1 MPAAAV
7 RRRLVID
14 AIGIALSAFAFAVV
28 YGLAAREAG
37 FSIAEGMAMSLL
49 VFAGAAQF
57 AAVGLI
63 TQGVPWFGI
72 VVLTAFLNTRHLLY
86 SAALAPW
93 FSGTSRVVRAVA
105 AHVLTDEAF
114 ALTMPAFR
122 LLGRFDLGSYAI
134 AAGFTMVPWVT
145 GTVVGFLGGQ
155 LLPDPEVLAL
165 DVVFPAA
172 MAGLT
177 VALVV
182 DRRTLVAALLGGVLA
197 LVAALVVQPSVG
209 VIVGGVAA
217 PVVAMLI
224 RQPRAAAATD
234 ATEAAP

>member
-1 MPAAAV
+1 M
-7 RRRLVID
+7 
-14 AIGIALSAFAFAVV
+14 
-28 YGLAAREAG
+28 
-37 FSIAEGMAMSLL
+37 
-49 VFAGAAQF
+49 
-57 AAVGLI
+57 
-63 TQGVPWFGI
+63 
-72 VVLTAFLNTRHLLY
+72 
-86 SAALAPW
+86 
-93 FSGTSRVVRAVA
+93 
-105 AHVLTDEAF
+105 
-114 ALTMPAFR
+114 
-122 LLGRFDLGSYAI
+122 